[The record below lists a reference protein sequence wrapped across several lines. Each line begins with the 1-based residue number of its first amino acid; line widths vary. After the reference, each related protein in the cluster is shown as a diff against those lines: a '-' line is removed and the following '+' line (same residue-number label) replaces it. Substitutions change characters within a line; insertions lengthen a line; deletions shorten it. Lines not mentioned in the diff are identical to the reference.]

1 MCASAV
7 NVNGD
12 SGAYNQSESLLVLA
26 AQTALGATGVFFVQV
41 VRTCTFTYQHYL
53 RRSTVLTHQMR
64 GHIRRANLDGKH
76 VVAASIITW
85 LFIWSASSIIS
96 LSPLSYAAS
105 MSA

>member
-1 MCASAV
+1 MCANAV

-12 SGAYNQSESLLVLA
+12 SRAYNQSESLLVLA

-76 VVAASIITW
+76 ASIITR

-105 MSA
+105 M